1 MAEEK
6 KIYTS
11 FNDIPPR
18 EYMYFPKGTI
28 EIGKPGKF
36 SAIEAKHIFIS
47 MVLLTI
53 AFTFSLT
60 NNSIFSIST
69 TGNSILE
76 LTFFSNLSIFPAGLL
91 MSSLGIITAFFF
103 HELSHKFIAQRYG
116 LWAEYRMYPMG
127 LFLALILSII
137 IGFVFAAPGAVM
149 FRGGSREFETGKIAV
164 SGPLANLIISVVA
177 LFLFF
182 YVFFES
188 SVINSI
194 VGFICII
201 NAIMATFN
209 LLPLGPLD
217 GVKIVRWNPTVWA
230 VLLIVSISVVTRM
243 LYFLNSI
250 KL

>member
-11 FNDIPPR
+11 FHDIPPR

-36 SAIEAKHIFIS
+36 SKIEVQHIFIS
-47 MVLLTI
+47 MGLLTI

-60 NNSIFSIST
+60 RNSLITLF
-69 TGNSILE
+69 G
-76 LTFFSNLSIFPAGLL
+76 NLSIFPVGLL
-91 MSSLGIITAFFF
+91 MSFLGIITAFFF
-103 HELSHKFIAQRYG
+103 HELSHKLVAQKYG

-127 LFLALILSII
+127 LFLALILAITT
-137 IGFVFAAPGAVM
+137 GFVFAAPGAVM

-164 SGPLANLIISVVA
+164 SGPLANIVISA
-177 LFLFF
+177 ITLFLFF

-188 SVINSI
+188 SMIKNI

-209 LLPLGPLD
+209 LLPFGPLD
-217 GVKIVRWNPTVWA
+217 GVKIVRWNATVWA
-230 VLLIVSISVVTRM
+230 VLLIISIFVMVRMLLFLPSIS
-243 LYFLNSI
+243 F
-250 KL
+250 

>member
-11 FNDIPPR
+11 FHDIPPR

-36 SAIEAKHIFIS
+36 SKIEVQHIFIS
-47 MVLLTI
+47 MGLLTI

-60 NNSIFSIST
+60 RNSLIT
-69 TGNSILE
+69 L
-76 LTFFSNLSIFPAGLL
+76 FSNLSIFPVGLL
-91 MSSLGIITAFFF
+91 MSFLGIITAFFF
-103 HELSHKFIAQRYG
+103 HELSHKLVAQKYG

-127 LFLALILSII
+127 LFLALILAITT
-137 IGFVFAAPGAVM
+137 GFVFAAPGAVM

-164 SGPLANLIISVVA
+164 SGPLANIVISA
-177 LFLFF
+177 ITLFLFF

-188 SVINSI
+188 SMIKNI

-209 LLPLGPLD
+209 LLPFGPLD
-217 GVKIVRWNPTVWA
+217 GVKIVRWNATVWA
-230 VLLIVSISVVTRM
+230 VLLIISIFVMVRMLLFLPSIS
-243 LYFLNSI
+243 F
-250 KL
+250 